1 MNVVRI
7 ALRSLASRRL
17 STALTALGVALGV
30 GLVVFVVTVRDA
42 SRGAFDDAARGYDVV
57 LGGVQTSSL
66 TTVMNTVFHVDQ
78 PVDTV
83 DVEILGE
90 VKADKRVR
98 YAVPYAVGDVY
109 RGYRVVGT
117 SSQFFDAITDA
128 TGRPLR
134 ERLTSGSRPFADGS
148 EFEAVVGGIAAAR
161 TGLALGSTFT
171 VTHGLED
178 GGHHHDEEWKV
189 VGVLEPTGTPND
201 RAIFITLESFF
212 HVKGHEEPTTPV
224 PGMAEEGHGGEGG
237 DHADEG
243 HGEDHGPVWAVSA
256 IVVRLASPALR
267 FQFASDW
274 NRRKDV
280 RAALPSKEVQ
290 RLFEVVQN
298 VDGLLRAVAA
308 LVLVVAGLSIL
319 VGLYNTIAGRRREI
333 AILRALGARPR
344 HVVSVV
350 VLESVLTC
358 LVGGLAGLALG
369 HAAVAASAPLLLEKV
384 GIRITAAPMGWELY
398 ALVAGGLLALGLLA
412 GTLPAWRAFRTPVA
426 ENLHPVD

>member
-1 MNVVRI
+1 MNVARF
-7 ALRSLASRRL
+7 ALRSLSSRRL
-17 STALTALGVALGV
+17 STVLTALGVALGV
-30 GLVVFVVTVRDA
+30 GLVVFVVTVRGA
-42 SRGAFDDAARGYDVV
+42 SRSAFDDAARGYDVV

-83 DVEILGE
+83 DVEVLVD
-90 VKADKRVR
+90 VKADPRVR

-109 RGYRVVGT
+109 RGHRVVGT
-117 SSQFFDAITDA
+117 SSQFFDAIADA
-128 TGRPLR
+128 EGKPLR
-134 ERLTSGSRPFADGS
+134 ERLIPGSRIFPDDG

-161 TGLALGSTFT
+161 TGLTIGSEFK
-171 VTHGLED
+171 VTHGMEE
-178 GGHHHDEEWKV
+178 GGHQHEDVWKV
-189 VGVLEPTGTPND
+189 VGVLAPTGTPND

-212 HVKGHEEPTTPV
+212 HVEGHEAPATPP
-224 PGMAEEGHGGEGG
+224 PGTSGNGAGHDGHEGEG
-237 DHADEG
+237 AP
-243 HGEDHGPVWAVSA
+243 EDQGPVYAVSS
-256 IVVRLASPALR
+256 IVVRLKSPALR
-267 FQFASDW
+267 FQFAADW

-280 RAALPSKEVQ
+280 RAALPSREVG

-298 VDGLLRAVAA
+298 VDALLRAVAV

-350 VLESVLTC
+350 VLESVVTC
-358 LVGGLAGLALG
+358 LAGGLLGLVLG

-384 GIRITAAPMGWELY
+384 GIRITAAPLGFGLY
-398 ALVAGGLLALGLLA
+398 ALVAGGLLVLGLLA
-412 GTLPAWRAFRTPVA
+412 GALPAWRAFRTPVA

>member
-1 MNVVRI
+1 VNVLRI
-7 ALRSLASRRL
+7 ALRSLSSRRL

-42 SRGAFDDAARGYDVV
+42 SRGAFDDAARGYDVI

-66 TTVMNTVFHVDQ
+66 TSVMNTVFHVDQ

-83 DVEILGE
+83 DVEILSE
-90 VKADKRVR
+90 VKADPRVR

-117 SSQFFDAITDA
+117 SAQFFDAITDA
-128 TGRPLR
+128 GGRPLR
-134 ERLTSGSRPFADGS
+134 ERLVPGSRTFADGA

-161 TGLALGSTFT
+161 TGLGLGSRFT
-171 VTHGLED
+171 VTHGLEE
-178 GGHHHDEEWKV
+178 GGHHHDEEWTV

-212 HVKGHEEPTTPV
+212 HVKGHEAPAAPV
-224 PGMAEEGHGGEGG
+224 PGTGEEKPAAMADGEHG
-237 DHADEG
+237 D
-243 HGEDHGPVWAVSA
+243 HGEDHGPVWAVSS
-256 IVVRLASPALR
+256 IVVRLASPAMR

-280 RAALPSKEVQ
+280 RAALPSREVQ
-290 RLFEVVQN
+290 RLFDVVRN
-298 VDGLLRAVAA
+298 VDGLLRAVAG

-384 GIRITAAPMGWELY
+384 GIRITAAPLGWELY
-398 ALVAGGLLALGLLA
+398 AAVAGGLLLLGVLA
-412 GTLPAWRAFRTPVA
+412 GALPAWRAFRTPVA
-426 ENLHPVD
+426 ENLHPTD